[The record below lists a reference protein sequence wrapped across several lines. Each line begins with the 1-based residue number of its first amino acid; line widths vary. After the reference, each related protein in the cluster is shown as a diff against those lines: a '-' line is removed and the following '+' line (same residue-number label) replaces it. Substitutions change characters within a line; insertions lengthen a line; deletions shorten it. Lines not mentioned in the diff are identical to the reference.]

1 MTRPRLWENDSNLHY
16 FLDSFLFLS
25 LSLSHAVC
33 PRGKK
38 TTNKGAAEEA
48 KCEGCKVFTQSGA
61 PEVNCPAGK
70 FHGSK
75 PCTIDECVLCVP
87 GFYCSGGSHIKACP
101 AGVTSDE
108 RGAKTISDCDKTKCP
123 GGHYCEEGTTSEA
136 EYKSFDTVPKP
147 RLDLAIQRNMTV
159 RKPRRCAAG
168 YLCGEGLSSIEQ
180 SDRCP
185 QGQYCP
191 EGTGKDPCVGCL
203 QVASLC
209 PRGFCC
215 NNESPKEDCI
225 ICGNAAAGSGDEWF
239 CPEGSSQPSLVTAGH
254 CAIGDPGTVTGDD
267 QRNAYAQVPCG
278 MTATAPDLQ
287 TIVHMLQSVSPFNFQ
302 SSTSIEFTNVANL
315 SAADDRDKSTIEF
328 KIRGK
333 VGTGTCADDGPETCG
348 GIVQIP
354 ASSRTSTSTGI
365 ITVGKNDSAQVTLES
380 VEHNS
385 LAWGRDGG
393 TWEGNV
399 TVEWYVLQ
407 SGNGAAL
414 RQQITSTYTIEL
426 PAFLEVSARVP
437 ALVLPE
443 SLTEGADAGTVL
455 ERNDELGIYAVGN
468 KKISWSLGLDAGK
481 CNENHVMRTQY
492 LADTQQTQQTDPLL
506 ASSVVA
512 PWLRIEMVKRRGT
525 KIPGDGVA
533 KRVSLIFNATTFLGT
548 PNGGDGGI
556 ALASACDSTVSQGSS
571 VAFCACL
578 NVSVREDRAVDSGNS
593 DNITASTAV
602 GEIFLVRVPIKFKVS
617 FKCKA
622 GDTSI
627 SGRTRKI
634 FVVSLILTLR

>member
-1 MTRPRLWENDSNLHY
+1 M
-16 FLDSFLFLS
+16 
-25 LSLSHAVC
+25 
-33 PRGKK
+33 
-38 TTNKGAAEEA
+38 
-48 KCEGCKVFTQSGA
+48 FTQPGA
-61 PEVNCPAGK
+61 PVVNCPVGK

-75 PCTIDECVLCVP
+75 PCTTDECVLCVP
-87 GFYCSGGSHIKACP
+87 GFYCSGGSDIKACP
-101 AGVTSDE
+101 AGVTSDT
-108 RGAKTISDCDKTKCP
+108 RGAKTISDCEKTLCP
-123 GGHYCEEGTTSEA
+123 GGHYCEEGSTSEA
-136 EYKSFDTVPKP
+136 EYKSFKISGV
-147 RLDLAIQRNMTV
+147 RLDLAFQRNMTV
-159 RKPRRCAAG
+159 QTPQRCAAG
-168 YLCGEGLSSIEQ
+168 YLCAQGLSSIEQ
-180 SDRCP
+180 RDRCP
-185 QGQYCP
+185 RGQYCP
-191 EGTGKDPCVGCL
+191 EGTGKDPGDGGVQL
-203 QVASLC
+203 ASPC

-215 NNESPKEDCI
+215 NNASPKEDCI
-225 ICGNAAAGSGDEWF
+225 ICGNAAVGSGDEWF

-278 MTATAPDLQ
+278 MNAAAPDLQ
-287 TIVHMLQSVSPFNFQ
+287 TIVHMLQSVSPFNVQ
-302 SSTSIEFTNVANL
+302 SSASIEFTNVANL
-315 SAADDRDKSTIEF
+315 SAADDPDKSTIEF

-333 VGTGTCADDGPETCG
+333 VGTGTCVDDGSETCG
-348 GIVQIP
+348 GIVEIK
-354 ASSRTSTSTGI
+354 ASSLTPTSTGI
-365 ITVGKNDSAQVTLES
+365 ITVGKNDSAQVMLES
-380 VEHNS
+380 VKHDS

-407 SGNGAAL
+407 SGNGTAL

-455 ERNDELGIYAVGN
+455 ERNDELGIYAVGD

-492 LADTQQTQQTDPLL
+492 LADTQQAQQPYPSL

-512 PWLRIEMVKRRGT
+512 PWLRIQMVKRRGT

-533 KRVSLIFNATTFLGT
+533 KRISLNFNATNFLGT
-548 PNGGDGGI
+548 ANGGNGGI
-556 ALASACDSTVSQGSS
+556 ALASACDSAVSQGSS

-578 NVSVREDRAVDSGNS
+578 NVSVREDRAVHSDNG
-593 DNITASTAV
+593 DNITASTAM

-634 FVVSLILTLR
+634 LVVSSISTLQ